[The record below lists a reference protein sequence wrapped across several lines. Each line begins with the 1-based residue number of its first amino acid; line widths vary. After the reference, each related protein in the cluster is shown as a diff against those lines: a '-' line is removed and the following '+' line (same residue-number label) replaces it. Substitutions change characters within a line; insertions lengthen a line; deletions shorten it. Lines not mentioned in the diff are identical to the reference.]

1 MQRVYA
7 RGVFE
12 RFTERARQVVVLAQ
26 DEARAFR
33 HDHIGTVHMLLGL
46 MREEPGV
53 AARVLH
59 ESGLDVHA
67 VRDQVRAV
75 VGEGDFPSPGQLPFT
90 PGAKAALEA
99 GLRESLDVGHNFIG
113 TEHILLGMLRE
124 PEPHLAAVLTGAGAN
139 IADLVTR
146 TEQALPGRSIVEIA
160 PDIVGFERLTEFAR
174 GAIVLAQDEA
184 RALNH
189 NYVGTEHL
197 LLGLL
202 REEHGGAAHA
212 LDAVGIRLGAARDQV
227 RETVG
232 AGELPVIGQI
242 PFTPHSRRI
251 LTLAREEATALNHWS
266 VGTEHVLLGL
276 VGKHGG
282 IATTILEALGADA
295 ERIRAEVH
303 DLLSVMVFERPDRTP
318 IVDIPCPAC
327 GESLERSEPT
337 EAPDGTFTAEREERL
352 ACPSCGRTHHLRYSI
367 EWRPA

>member
-1 MQRVYA
+1 
-7 RGVFE
+7 VFE

-26 DEARAFR
+26 DEARTLR
-33 HDHIGTVHMLLGL
+33 HDHIATVHFLLGL

-59 ESGLDVHA
+59 EAGLELHA

-75 VGEGDFPSPGQLPFT
+75 VGEVDVPIPGPIPFT
-90 PGAKAALEA
+90 SGAKAALEA
-99 GLRESLDVGHNFIG
+99 GLRESLDVGHTFIG

-124 PEPHLAAVLTGAGAN
+124 PEPQLVAVLTGAGAN
-139 IADLVTR
+139 VADLVAR

-189 NYVGTEHL
+189 NYVGTEHI

-202 REEHGGAAHA
+202 GEEHGGAARA
-212 LDAVGIRLGAARDQV
+212 LAGVGISLDAARDQV
-227 RETVG
+227 RGTVG
-232 AGELPVIGQI
+232 AGDIPVIGQI
-242 PFTPHSRRI
+242 PFTPHARRI
-251 LTLAREEATALNHWS
+251 LTFAREEATSLNHWS
-266 VGTEHVLLGL
+266 VGTEHLLLGL
-276 VGKHGG
+276 IGKHGG
-282 IATTILEALGADA
+282 IATTILEELGAGP

-303 DLLSVMVFERPDRTP
+303 DLLSAMVFERPDRTP

-327 GESLERSEPT
+327 GESLERGELT
-337 EAPDGTFTAEREERL
+337 EAPDGSFTAERADRV
-352 ACPSCGRTHHLRYSI
+352 ACPSCGRRHDLRYGI

>member
-1 MQRVYA
+1 M
-7 RGVFE
+7 FE

-26 DEARAFR
+26 DEARTLR
-33 HDHIGTVHMLLGL
+33 HNHIGTEHLLLGL

-59 ESGLDVHA
+59 ESGLELHA
-67 VRDQVRAV
+67 VRDQVRTV
-75 VGEGDFPSPGQLPFT
+75 VGEVDALSPGPIPFT

-124 PEPHLAAVLTGAGAN
+124 PEPQLAAVLNGAGAN
-139 IADLVTR
+139 IADLVAR

-174 GAIVLAQDEA
+174 SAIVLAQDEA

-189 NYVGTEHL
+189 NYVGTEHI

-202 REEHGGAAHA
+202 GEEHGGAARA
-212 LDAVGIRLGAARDQV
+212 LDGVGISLEAARDQV
-227 RETVG
+227 RRTVG
-232 AGELPVIGQI
+232 AGDIPVIGQI
-242 PFTPHSRRI
+242 PFTPHARRI
-251 LTLAREEATALNHWS
+251 LTFAREEATSLNHWS
-266 VGTEHVLLGL
+266 VGTEHLLLGL
-276 VGKHGG
+276 IGKHGG
-282 IATTILEALGADA
+282 IATTILAQLGAEP

-303 DLLSVMVFERPDRTP
+303 DLLSAMVFERPDRTP

-327 GESLERSEPT
+327 GESMERSELT
-337 EAPDGTFTAEREERL
+337 EAPDGSFTAGREDRV
-352 ACPSCGRTHHLRYSI
+352 ACPSCGRIHDLRYSI